1 MCCALRHLNVIGLDS
16 KHAPH
21 SFSCHFSQH
30 IAEIG
35 VHALVDD
42 VERRVAHS
50 WFLAPFCS
58 ACADLDPAAH
68 DVQIDSRVILI
79 PISDEEEGTR
89 SVHRGSDSLLPRAC

>member
-1 MCCALRHLNVIGLDS
+1 M
-16 KHAPH
+16 P
-21 SFSCHFSQH
+21 HFSQH

-35 VHALVDD
+35 VHALIDD
-42 VERRVAHS
+42 AERRVPRT

-68 DVQIDSRVILI
+68 DVQIDCRVILI

-89 SVHRGSDSLLPRAC
+89 YVHRGSDSLLLRAC